1 MGKALYKDPWLRAA
15 ALMFASMAALYAI
28 PGMPRDQLA
37 WISDRVASPALLVL
51 TIAALLKGIGQV
63 RHWEEHR
70 FAILMAVAFAFWLE
84 ERVFNLSWHTHLQST
99 GFTDALYLAYYL
111 AAALACELRPHQQS
125 GWSNQGRGVK
135 WQFLGS
141 VAFSV
146 TLFIY
151 FAVVP
156 RVVDA
161 ADEPTRVP
169 SLLMYIW
176 LDLWLITRFT
186 LVAVQCRESPR
197 WRAVYWLLAATN
209 LVILAGDSLGYSAA
223 MRRQE
228 LWPGAP
234 LDLLGYLPMVLAT
247 AVGRL
252 RHLTAEPD
260 VQGGSPDRQPATP
273 GIVNALFL
281 YALSL
286 PIIHF
291 LTTNATN
298 ALDASSLGVRR
309 VLVGVYMMASVVVIL
324 YYQRLLEARQR
335 TLQDDMAQM
344 NEQLQQSRRME
355 SLGRMAGG
363 VAHDFNNLLMVI
375 HGYSQMLRDALGEK
389 SPLGRP
395 AQEIQKAAD
404 RASSLTQQL
413 LAFSRKQVLQPRI
426 FDLNRSVWEVSK
438 MLRRLIG
445 EHILLEVVPCA
456 EPAWVKADPSQFDQV
471 IVNLTLNARD
481 AMPDGGR
488 LTIALEMAEVGE
500 MFAQRFPD
508 MEPGRY
514 VRVTVKDTGVGMDPQ
529 TRLRIFEPFF
539 TTKQR
544 GRGTGLGLASVY
556 GIVQQSNGV
565 IDVESSPGQG
575 TSFLIY
581 LPFVARSAQ
590 LLDTVDTG
598 PAPSRGWETILVVED
613 EAPLRS
619 LAVQFLRAQGYAVL
633 EAAAA
638 EQALECAGQHTG
650 PIHLLLTDV
659 VMPGMSGIELAER
672 MAHARPETKV
682 ILMSGYIDDLASL
695 ENAPVN
701 GAGFLQKPFALSDL
715 ATKARRVLDLKT

>member
-1 MGKALYKDPWLRAA
+1 MGKALYRDPWLRAA
-15 ALMFASMAALYAI
+15 TLVFATVAAIYAI
-28 PGMPRDQLA
+28 PDMPRAQLA
-37 WISDRVASPALLVL
+37 WIGERVAHPALLVL
-51 TIAALLKGIGQV
+51 AMVALVKGITEV
-63 RHWEEHR
+63 RHWEERR
-70 FAILMAVAFAFWLE
+70 FAILLAVAFAFWLA
-84 ERVFNLSWHTHLQST
+84 ERVFHPAWYAQLQSA
-99 GFTDALYLAYYL
+99 GFTDAWYLAYYL
-111 AAALACELRPHQQS
+111 AAALACELRPHRHS
-125 GWSNQGRGVK
+125 GWSNDGRGVK
-135 WQFLGS
+135 WQFVGS
-141 VAFSV
+141 IAFSV
-146 TLFIY
+146 TLFLY
-151 FAVVP
+151 FSVLPRAVDTAV
-156 RVVDA
+156 
-161 ADEPTRVP
+161 EPNPVP
-169 SLLMYIW
+169 SLLLYIC
-176 LDLWLITRFT
+176 LDLWLIARFSF
-186 LVAVQCRESPR
+186 VAAQCQEWPR
-197 WRAVYWLLAATN
+197 WRAIYSLLAAIN
-209 LVILAGDSLGYSAA
+209 LFILAGDSLDCFAA
-223 MRRQE
+223 LRGQQFWAGSPR
-228 LWPGAP
+228 
-234 LDLLGYLPMVLAT
+234 DLLAYVPMVLAT
-247 AVGRL
+247 AAGRL
-252 RHLTAEPD
+252 RQLTTEPD
-260 VQGGSPDRQPATP
+260 VTGRSPERMPFTP
-273 GIVNALFL
+273 GFVYALFW

-291 LTTNATN
+291 LAST
-298 ALDASSLGVRR
+298 ALDPQSLGERR
-309 VLVGVYMMASVVVIL
+309 ILVGIYMMASVVVIL
-324 YYQRLLEARQR
+324 YYQRRLEARQR
-335 TLQDDMAQM
+335 SLQDDVAQM

-445 EHILLEVVPCA
+445 EHILLEVLPSA

-565 IDVESSPGQG
+565 IDVESTPGQG

-590 LLDTVDTG
+590 LLDSADAG
-598 PAPSRGWETILVVED
+598 PQPSRGWETVLVVED

-619 LAVQFLRAQGYAVL
+619 LAVQFLRGQGYAVL

-638 EQALECAGQHTG
+638 EQALERAGQHPG

-659 VMPGMSGIELAER
+659 VMPGMNGIELAQR
-672 MAHARPETKV
+672 MAEARPETKV

-695 ENAPVN
+695 EDVPAN
-701 GAGFLQKPFALSDL
+701 GAGFLQKPFALGDL
-715 ATKARRVLDLKT
+715 ATKARKVLDVKT